1 MAKEDARLP
10 ADIGCLDTDNLRVT
24 LISTVGAHCDVW
36 QTAGYHFEKEK
47 NRTFDMVIKRHTLS
61 CTPMEAKIYR
71 RDYSQLKTLLHDI
84 IPEAIF
90 VRTRVDGEHNIL
102 VFARAFTPWFNL
114 ANPAVAEDAI
124 PLMAKLP
131 KARRQLGLFLN
142 IVNRIREVDQKV
154 IDLYG
159 LDNLVLDKNK
169 DVRYLDSFEVFFHED
184 MLYILD
190 DPCEDLREKIHVSLK
205 RLEYLEFLLE
215 KSTELAIALS
225 DESSVEIEDMQ

>member
-1 MAKEDARLP
+1 MAKEDARIP
-10 ADIGCLDTDNLRVT
+10 ASVECLDIDKLRVT

-47 NRTFDMVIKRHTLS
+47 NRTFDVVIKRHTLS
-61 CTPMEAKIYR
+61 CSPMEAKLYR
-71 RDYSQLKTLLHDI
+71 RDYAQLKNLLHDI

-90 VRTRVDGEHNIL
+90 VRTRIDGEHNIV

-131 KARRQLGLFLN
+131 KARRQLGLF
-142 IVNRIREVDQKV
+142 IEAVKRIRTVDHKV

-184 MLYILD
+184 MLYIID
-190 DPCEDLREKIHVSLK
+190 DPCDDLREKINVSLR
-205 RLEYLEFLLE
+205 RLEYLEDM
-215 KSTELAIALS
+215 LAKATALAKKLAA
-225 DESSVEIEDMQ
+225 ETKVTTAP

>member
-10 ADIGCLDTDNLRVT
+10 SRIDCLDTDNLRVT

-47 NRTFDMVIKRHTLS
+47 NRTFDMVIKRHTLT
-61 CTPMEAKIYR
+61 CTPTEAKIYR
-71 RDYSQLKTLLHDI
+71 RDYAQLKTLLHDI

-131 KARRQLGLFLN
+131 KARRQLTLF
-142 IVNRIREVDQKV
+142 IEAAKRIHTVEQKV

-184 MLYILD
+184 MLYLID
-190 DPCEDLREKIHVSLK
+190 DPCEDLREKITVSLK
-205 RLEYLEFLLE
+205 RLEYLEDM
-215 KSTELAIALS
+215 LAKAEALAAKMAEA
-225 DESSVEIEDMQ
+225 DV

>member
-1 MAKEDARLP
+1 
-10 ADIGCLDTDNLRVT
+10 
-24 LISTVGAHCDVW
+24 
-36 QTAGYHFEKEK
+36 
-47 NRTFDMVIKRHTLS
+47 
-61 CTPMEAKIYR
+61 
-71 RDYSQLKTLLHDI
+71 
-84 IPEAIF
+84 
-90 VRTRVDGEHNIL
+90 VDGEHNIL

-225 DESSVEIEDMQ
+225 DESSVDIEDMQ

>member
-10 ADIGCLDTDNLRVT
+10 SDIACLDTDKLRVT

-47 NRTFDMVIKRHTLS
+47 NRTFDMVIKRHTLT
-61 CTPMEAKIYR
+61 CTPTEAKIYR
-71 RDYSQLKTLLHDI
+71 RDYAQLKNLLHDI

-90 VRTRVDGEHNIL
+90 VRTRVDGEHNLL

-131 KARRQLGLFLN
+131 KARRQLTLF
-142 IVNRIREVDQKV
+142 IEAVKRIHTVEQKV

-184 MLYILD
+184 MLYLID
-190 DPCEDLREKIHVSLK
+190 DPCEDLREKITVSLR
-205 RLEYLEFLLE
+205 RLEYLEDM
-215 KSTELAIALS
+215 LAKAEALANEIAKKAS
-225 DESSVEIEDMQ
+225 